1 MVRVYAKEPVNYFQ
15 DGGMQAPQQQMD
27 PQQLMQIIQMFAEVT
42 GNDPEQVMAQ
52 FQQLDAE
59 TQMQAVNQMVQ
70 TIQSEQAA
78 QAPEPMPGEGMP
90 AGEGMQGGMPASEA
104 EAQMMGAPGEGQMA
118 EQMMRM
124 GGMYA
129 KSQKKL
135 LKKAV
140 GGTLGKKGDS
150 SKSIQEKLGEAVRSA
165 IGLNFTENLIDNS
178 AQGFNQRNTNQ
189 FSPGGTAPNNT
200 YFDSANQMAQNSF
213 QDQMSSNW
221 LFDERLQNALD
232 PNAYDPYLKI
242 KGKALGDG
250 YNMFNR
256 PKFTQNVFGADIES
270 SGYGA
275 LFPENI
281 PSQKRGGTIGIPL
294 FQNAGETDLAK
305 LEQAQKDQV
314 IKLSEAHSK
323 GMISDAEY
331 METMNKLD
339 TDYETATT
347 PKKGVAEYDDKVEG
361 TGYDYNLRWKG
372 NLDKATEN
380 LYLKGADA
388 KYGIWGSNGFLGM
401 RPGKGNIRKMSL
413 TFGERGTGLGTPGE
427 TPAVN
432 GEANSRIDSK
442 GRLLYDQ
449 PTSSTFGDVSDA
461 RLARM
466 EARGERRTARN
477 RDRYARIFGEDAAA
491 EQFADDAPVVA
502 SSNFGTGP
510 YAGIMNYVQQQQD
523 ASNQAAAGAQ
533 TIMNIGTQ
541 GTTGNYMDQFGQNP
555 MGYKSGGLTRAQDGI
570 PTAPAPASSTNV
582 VMPRTGPASMTE
594 AIAEYDLY
602 NQMLAL
608 QNDPTAVVG
617 FANPNPGLMQDS
629 IFYYPGQTTGNF
641 TPYQIGRDRNNN
653 VLYGVS
659 DNPPSLRQMV
669 KYGNTTTGEAGVG
682 QSRNTYIDI
691 AGPNSESR
699 YLPMYKYSGRPN
711 VLYMKSPNGKW
722 LINTEGNPDGEFV
735 PIKDPD
741 GKRAKTLNSEA
752 YRDYSFD
759 KPSSSFR
766 FGGMTNFGYGLP
778 LAIDGISN
786 FESDEDKFKITM
798 KEKSG
803 AASEWAPV
811 VMAGIQ
817 NFSDS
822 VNTAR
827 ALNQRNLAFNPAL
840 NNPVVPGDMV
850 GSLGSF
856 TSTTGPSVFM
866 PNQMQGMMQGRFGAA
881 QPAQMEG
888 MYYTQFGGQPD
899 LSGYGVGDEAY
910 MTDQEIEAFM
920 RMGGRVEYY

>member
-140 GGTLGKKGDS
+140 GGALGKKGDS

-189 FSPGGTAPNNT
+189 FAAGGNAPDNT

-347 PKKGVAEYDDKVEG
+347 PKKGTAVYDEKDKG

-388 KYGIWGSNGFLGM
+388 KYGIFGSNGFLGM
-401 RPGKGNIRKMSL
+401 RPGQGNIRKMSL
-413 TFGERGTGLGTPGE
+413 TFGERGTGMGMPGE

-432 GEANSRIDSK
+432 GEANTRIDSR
-442 GRLLYDQ
+442 GNLLYDK
-449 PTSSTFGDVSDA
+449 PGTSSTYGDVSDA

-466 EARGERRTARN
+466 EERGERRIARN

-491 EQFADDAPVVA
+491 KQFADEAPTTA

-510 YAGIMNYVQQQQD
+510 YAGVFNFAQQQQN
-523 ASNQAAAGAQ
+523 AANQVGAGAQ
-533 TIMNIGTQ
+533 SIMNIGTQ
-541 GTTGNYMDQFGQNP
+541 GTTGNYMDMMGQNP
-555 MGYKSGGLTRAQDGI
+555 MGYRDGGLAKAQNGI
-570 PTAPAPASSTNV
+570 PVAPAPASSTNV
-582 VMPRTGPASMTE
+582 VMPRTGPSSMQE
-594 AIAEYDLY
+594 VMQMNDEYL
-602 NQMLAL
+602 NALAL
-608 QNDPTAVVG
+608 ANDPTAVVG
-617 FANPNPGLMQDS
+617 FANPNPGLAQDS
-629 IFYYPGQTTGNF
+629 IFYYPGQASGNYM
-641 TPYQIGRDRNNN
+641 PYQIGRDRNYN

-659 DNPPSLRQMV
+659 ETPPSLRNMV
-669 KYGNTTTGEAGVG
+669 KYGNITTGEAGVG
-682 QSRNTYIDI
+682 QSGNRYLDI
-691 AGPNSESR
+691 AGPRTESK
-699 YLPMYKYSGRPN
+699 YLPMYTYSGRPN
-711 VLYMKSPNGKW
+711 VLYMKSPQEKW
-722 LINTEGNPDGEFV
+722 LINTDGNPDGEFI
-735 PIKDPD
+735 PIKDPE
-741 GKRAKTLNSEA
+741 GKRKKEL
-752 YRDYSFD
+752 D
-759 KPSSSFR
+759 KKAMRTYEFERPSLR

-778 LAIDGISN
+778 LAVDGMNN
-786 FESDEDKFKITM
+786 FNSEEDKFKITM

-811 VMAGIQ
+811 AMARVQ
-817 NFSDS
+817 NFADS
-822 VNTAR
+822 INTAR
-827 ALNQRNLAFNPAL
+827 ALQQRNLAYNPAL
-840 NNPVVPGDMV
+840 NNPVVPGDMI

-881 QPAQMEG
+881 QPAQMQG
-888 MYYTQFGGQPD
+888 TYFTQLGGQPD
-899 LSGYGVGDEAY
+899 LSGYGLGDEAY

>member
-27 PQQLMQIIQMFAEVT
+27 PEQLMQIIQMFAQVT

-104 EAQMMGAPGEGQMA
+104 EAQMMAAPGEGEMA

-140 GGTLGKKGDS
+140 GGALGKKGDS

-178 AQGFNQRNTNQ
+178 AQGFNQRNTNK
-189 FSPGGTAPNNT
+189 FAVGGNAPDNT
-200 YFDSANQMAQNSF
+200 YFDSANEMAMDSF
-213 QDQMSSNW
+213 QDQMSSKW

-232 PNAYDPYLKI
+232 PNAYNPYLKI
-242 KGKALGDG
+242 KGKALGDE

-256 PKFTQNVFGADIES
+256 PKFTQNVYGADIES

-281 PSQKRGGTIGIPL
+281 PTQKRGGTIGIPL

-314 IKLSEAHSK
+314 LKLSEAHSK

-339 TDYETATT
+339 TDYETAIT

-401 RPGKGNIRKMSL
+401 RPGQGNIRKMSL
-413 TFGERGTGLGTPGE
+413 TFGERGAGMETPGE

-491 EQFADDAPVVA
+491 EQFADDAPVMA

-510 YAGIMNYVQQQQD
+510 YAGILNYAQQQQD
-523 ASNQAAAGAQ
+523 AANQAAAGAQ

-555 MGYKSGGLTRAQDGI
+555 MGY
-570 PTAPAPASSTNV
+570 
-582 VMPRTGPASMTE
+582 
-594 AIAEYDLY
+594 
-602 NQMLAL
+602 
-608 QNDPTAVVG
+608 
-617 FANPNPGLMQDS
+617 
-629 IFYYPGQTTGNF
+629 
-641 TPYQIGRDRNNN
+641 
-653 VLYGVS
+653 
-659 DNPPSLRQMV
+659 
-669 KYGNTTTGEAGVG
+669 
-682 QSRNTYIDI
+682 
-691 AGPNSESR
+691 
-699 YLPMYKYSGRPN
+699 
-711 VLYMKSPNGKW
+711 
-722 LINTEGNPDGEFV
+722 
-735 PIKDPD
+735 
-741 GKRAKTLNSEA
+741 
-752 YRDYSFD
+752 
-759 KPSSSFR
+759 R

-778 LAIDGISN
+778 LAVDGMNN
-786 FESDEDKFKITM
+786 FNSEEDKFKITM

-811 VMAGIQ
+811 VMAGVQ
-817 NFSDS
+817 NFTDS
-822 VNTAR
+822 INTAR
-827 ALNQRNLAFNPAL
+827 ALQQRNLAYNPAL
-840 NNPVVPGDMV
+840 NNPVVPGDMI

-881 QPAQMEG
+881 QPAQMQG
-888 MYYTQFGGQPD
+888 TYFTQLGGQPD
-899 LSGYGVGDEAY
+899 LSGYGLGDEAY